1 MTADLLAMKFTHR
14 EDKRGDRL
22 LDVLTDEENGLRLI
36 VSRLGAELISVARR
50 NAAGEWIGFLNRDN
64 EIGPPEKGW
73 ANHATV
79 MGYYLHRIKNERT
92 LYRGHEIRG
101 GTHSF
106 LRGKVW
112 HRIDY
117 RRENELTYRIT
128 PEDFSATEYP
138 LKVSLDLTYRIEGS
152 RISISFKFK
161 NDEPE
166 LTAHVGFGLHPGFAA
181 TSFDSFRFKMPAGL
195 YRRHFS
201 PDNYLSG
208 ETEDIQFEGG
218 EMPFARANLPG
229 SYILELVDVPERTFV
244 YSDRASGRTVV
255 LDLTGVPYLTL
266 WSDGGPF
273 LCVEPC
279 WGLTD
284 HHDQRAFEN
293 KEGIQKIPPGEKL
306 VASFSIEPRLEP
318 HHSG

>member
-1 MTADLLAMKFTHR
+1 VFSQR
-14 EDKRGDRL
+14 EEQRDERL
-22 LDVLTDEENGLRLI
+22 LDVLTDEDAGLRLI

-50 NAAGEWIGFLNRDN
+50 NAAGDWIGFLNRDN
-64 EIGPPEKGW
+64 EISPPEKGW

-79 MGYYLHRIKNERT
+79 MGYYLHRIKDERT
-92 LYRGHEIRG
+92 LYRGQEIRG

-106 LRGKVW
+106 LRGKTW
-112 HRIDY
+112 HRVESD
-117 RRENELTYRIT
+117 RDGELTYRIT

-138 LKVSLDLTYRIEGS
+138 LKVSLDLTYRIDGE
-152 RISISFKFK
+152 RISVSFRFR

-181 TSFDSFRFKMPAGL
+181 DSFQSFHFEMPAGL

-201 PDNYLSG
+201 PGNYLTG
-208 ETEDIQFEGG
+208 ETEDIQFAGG
-218 EMPFARANLPG
+218 EMPFEREKLTG
-229 SYILELVDVPERTFV
+229 SYILELLDAPDRRFTFA
-244 YSDRASGRTVV
+244 DPPAHRTVA

-284 HHDQRAFEN
+284 HHEQRAFED
-293 KEGIQKIPPGEKL
+293 KEGIQKIPAGVEL
-306 VASFSIEPRLEP
+306 VASFSFAPRLT
-318 HHSG
+318 

>member
-1 MTADLLAMKFTHR
+1 MKFIRR
-14 EDKRGDRL
+14 EDQRGDRL
-22 LDVLTDEENGLRLI
+22 LDVLRDEESGLRLI

-50 NAAGEWIGFLNRDN
+50 DDGGNWIGFLNRDN
-64 EIGPPEKGW
+64 EIGAPEKGW

-92 LYRGHEIRG
+92 LYRGQEIRG

-112 HRIDY
+112 QLVETGRDG
-117 RRENELTYRIT
+117 ELTYRIT
-128 PEDFSATEYP
+128 PADFSSTEYP
-138 LKVSLDLTYRIEGS
+138 LRVSLDLTYRIDDT

-161 NDEPE
+161 NDESE

-181 TSFDSFRFKMPAGL
+181 TSFDSFRFEMPAGL

-201 PDNYLSG
+201 PENYLSG
-208 ETEDIQFEGG
+208 ETEDIRFPGG
-218 EMPFARANLPG
+218 EMPFAKDKLQG
-229 SYILELVDVPERTFV
+229 SYILELVDVPDCTFT
-244 YSDRASGRTVV
+244 YTDPPSGRTVV
-255 LDLTGVPYLTL
+255 IDLTGVPYLTL

-284 HHDQRAFEN
+284 HHEQRTFEN
-293 KEGIQKIPPGEKL
+293 KEGIQKIPAGEEL
-306 VASFSIEPRLEP
+306 LASFSFEPRLAV
-318 HHSG
+318 

>member
-1 MTADLLAMKFTHR
+1 VFSQR
-14 EDKRGDRL
+14 EEQRGERL
-22 LDVLTDEENGLRLI
+22 LDVLTDEDAGLRLI
-36 VSRLGAELISVARR
+36 VSRLGAELISAARR
-50 NAAGEWIGFLNRDN
+50 NAAGDWVGFLNRDN

-79 MGYYLHRIKNERT
+79 MGYYLHRIKDERT
-92 LYRGHEIRG
+92 IYRGQEVRG

-106 LRGKVW
+106 LRGKTW
-112 HRIDY
+112 HRVESGRDG
-117 RRENELTYRIT
+117 ELTYRIT
-128 PEDFSATEYP
+128 PEDFSVTEYP
-138 LKVSLDLTYRIEGS
+138 LKVSLDLTYRIDGERVS
-152 RISISFKFK
+152 VSFRFM

-181 TSFDSFRFKMPAGL
+181 HSFQSFHFEMPAGL

-201 PDNYLSG
+201 PGNYLTG
-208 ETEDIQFEGG
+208 ETEDIQFAGG
-218 EMPFARANLPG
+218 EMPFEREKLTG
-229 SYILELVDVPERTFV
+229 SYILELVDVPDRRFAF
-244 YSDRASGRTVV
+244 SDPPSRRTVA

-284 HHDQRAFEN
+284 HHEQRAFED
-293 KEGIQKIPPGEKL
+293 KEGIQKIPAGQEL
-306 VASFSIEPRLEP
+306 VAGFSFEPRLI
-318 HHSG
+318 